1 MQALLQVCQKALQ
14 DLPAHK
20 DRIPA
25 AEELFIRDSTVW
37 FVREPDKSQVLG
49 MQLPSTSSEQLFLD
63 LLHHITRRR
72 RWLLRPRSVQVG
84 ETQDGR
90 VEIRAG
96 LAEGETLVVPPR

>member
-1 MQALLQVCQKALQ
+1 MQT
-14 DLPAHK
+14 AHAEGARRHACRRAPFRC
-20 DRIPA
+20 RI
-25 AEELFIRDSTVW
+25 
-37 FVREPDKSQVLG
+37 
-49 MQLPSTSSEQLFLD
+49 SEQLFLD